1 MARDF
6 RIGDSK
12 VVESR
17 ESPDGALIRRRRVSL
32 DGKYRFTTYE
42 RVEKPV
48 LIVRKRSG
56 GKELFDRDKLL
67 AATRRSVGKFFAS
80 ELEVED
86 VVNRV
91 EDMLYDLG
99 VAEVSSVAIGEA
111 VLNVLAE
118 INEVAF
124 VRFASV
130 FREFKSLDEFEKII
144 QERRKTGPSQD
155 ISSVAQNSKMSG
167 AEALDNVASLKK
179 ESKLSFS
186 SPRNIIKRQK

>member
-1 MARDF
+1 MAKGF

-17 ESPDGALIRRRRVSL
+17 ESPDGMLIRRRRVSL

-42 RVEKPV
+42 RVEKPA
-48 LIVRKRSG
+48 LIVKKRSG

-67 AATRRSVGKFFAS
+67 SAARRSVGKFFAS
-80 ELEVED
+80 ELAVEE

-91 EDMLYDLG
+91 EDMVYDLG
-99 VAEVSSVAIGEA
+99 TAEVSSVAIGEA
-111 VLNVLAE
+111 MLDVLSEV
-118 INEVAF
+118 NEVAF

-144 QERRKTGPSQD
+144 RERRK
-155 ISSVAQNSKMSG
+155 K
-167 AEALDNVASLKK
+167 
-179 ESKLSFS
+179 
-186 SPRNIIKRQK
+186 